1 MYNLERGQVDSFLL
15 ALFCL
20 KTKNMN
26 VFKYV
31 AESNPN
37 GALQI
42 INSFGYE
49 VTSKSDLGKS
59 LSELVAEVG
68 EPAFKKVMDNH
79 PDKDVILEL
88 YASEDTKDKAEKS
101 CGCDSCRNRTM
112 TNDHLQYLNVTGS
125 GKFADE
131 KATNSSTNTHLL
143 ANQTNVILVVSAL
156 FIATALILKK

>member
-1 MYNLERGQVDSFLL
+1 
-15 ALFCL
+15 
-20 KTKNMN
+20 MN
-26 VFKYV
+26 VFRYV

-37 GALQI
+37 GAVQI
-42 INSFGYE
+42 INSFGYD
-49 VTSKSDLGKS
+49 VTSTSDLGKS

-88 YASEDTKDKAEKS
+88 YQSNNTKEKEDKS
-101 CGCDSCRNRTM
+101 CGCDGCRNR
-112 TNDHLQYLNVTGS
+112 NKDKDYLQYLNITGNDALT
-125 GKFADE
+125 KE
-131 KATNSSTNTHLL
+131 KSSSSNTNTHLL

>member
-1 MYNLERGQVDSFLL
+1 
-15 ALFCL
+15 
-20 KTKNMN
+20 MN

-37 GALQI
+37 GAVQI
-42 INSFGYE
+42 INSFGYD
-49 VTSKSDLGKS
+49 VKNTSDLGKS

-88 YASEDTKDKAEKS
+88 YASDKPEEKEEKS
-101 CGCDSCRNRTM
+101 CSCDSCINRNR
-112 TNDHLQYLNVTGS
+112 NAEHLQYLNATGS

-131 KATNSSTNTHLL
+131 KSSNSTTNTHLL

-156 FIATALILKK
+156 FIATALILKNK

>member
-1 MYNLERGQVDSFLL
+1 
-15 ALFCL
+15 
-20 KTKNMN
+20 MN

-37 GALQI
+37 GAVQI
-42 INSFGYE
+42 INSFGYD

-88 YASEDTKDKAEKS
+88 YASENTKDKE
-101 CGCDSCRNRTM
+101 CGCDSCRSRTM
-112 TNDHLQYLNVTGS
+112 MNDHLQYLNVTGS

-131 KATNSSTNTHLL
+131 KSTNSTTNTHLL